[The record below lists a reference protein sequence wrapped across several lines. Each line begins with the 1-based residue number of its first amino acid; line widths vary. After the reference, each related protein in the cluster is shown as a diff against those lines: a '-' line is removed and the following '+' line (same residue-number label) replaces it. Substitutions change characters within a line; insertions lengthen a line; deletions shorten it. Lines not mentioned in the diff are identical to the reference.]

1 MAPLSDSSVY
11 ATLLMSDEYLP
22 GAMVTGWSL
31 RDKGAAN
38 KKIVV
43 LVTVDSVST
52 STIEELKV

>member
-11 ATLLMSDEYLP
+11 ATVLMSDEYLP
-22 GAMVTGWSL
+22 GAMVMGWSL

-43 LVTVDSVST
+43 LVTVDNVSA